1 MQKFDSKKESETRG
15 KNGQVSKVELGVQRY
30 PPEWNNGHV
39 SDSRIRGTWC
49 PLKKKRDWKKRKK
62 MIAHGPSNKQYASKR
77 WQTFQ
82 KGQRSWSRSMTF
94 LSLASSID
102 IAKCKVSMIKLL
114 KLYLYI
120 FREEGKCLSFIL
132 ETYKKL
138 QKKGKIEE
146 LET

>member
-1 MQKFDSKKESETRG
+1 
-15 KNGQVSKVELGVQRY
+15 
-30 PPEWNNGHV
+30 
-39 SDSRIRGTWC
+39 
-49 PLKKKRDWKKRKK
+49 

-94 LSLASSID
+94 FSLTPSVD
-102 IAKCKVSMIKLL
+102 IAKYKVSMLKFL

-120 FREEGKCLSFIL
+120 CQEEGKCLSFIL
-132 ETYKKL
+132 ETYKQL
-138 QKKGKIEE
+138 QNKGKTKE